1 MNLEQWYAQCTKS
14 KGIINCIALRW
25 LCPITVCL
33 PMYVYLFVFVR
44 VCLCVAC
51 HLRRR
56 SRSILHRHRPTI
68 GEYSYSAH
76 AVRLAFL
83 FCIVCPFHCRRFA
96 AALSLSFSALN
107 IENWKQAPKW
117 QKRPIRKKKKQH
129 DDNLCESAHK
139 GSKWERNREKNIIY
153 TCLYVCTYVNMLVM
167 HVSNVDSES
176 FACKFEVYSAL
187 LE

>member
-33 PMYVYLFVFVR
+33 PMYVYLFVFVFVR

-96 AALSLSFSALN
+96 AALSLSL
-107 IENWKQAPKW
+107 
-117 QKRPIRKKKKQH
+117 
-129 DDNLCESAHK
+129 SAHLTLKTENKPPSGKK
-139 GSKWERNREKNIIY
+139 GLSARKRNNTTTISARVRTKEANEREIESKILF
-153 TCLYVCTYVNMLVM
+153 THVCMFVHM
-167 HVSNVDSES
+167 
-176 FACKFEVYSAL
+176 
-187 LE
+187 